1 MEQELAGRRRKR
13 KAARKC
19 LTRLAKYIDLT
30 EKVGPE
36 RLRETL
42 RKVQPELSSD
52 SETEDGQE
60 KFTKD
65 TSCKRTRKTERDD
78 SGTESD
84 SDFEAEPLKR
94 PRLDEYMTM
103 GEVAGQIPES
113 LLLNVS
119 FEKFT
124 KENGFEA
131 IDQEF

>member
-1 MEQELAGRRRKR
+1 MGDFYTWPNSLEQYE
-13 KAARKC
+13 
-19 LTRLAKYIDLT
+19 
-30 EKVGPE
+30 
-36 RLRETL
+36 ETGF
-42 RKVQPELSSD
+42 P
-52 SETEDGQE
+52 
-60 KFTKD
+60 
-65 TSCKRTRKTERDD
+65 
-78 SGTESD
+78 D